1 MNCICIKNLLN
12 NFFGGY
18 KMNKEIILKVGNDN
32 GNSEHDLLINGVLI
46 AQPNVFAKVRKL
58 PNLDE
63 VNKDYVIKNIQ
74 DNLIVTCED
83 PSGIYYIGNYALK
96 SGQKIRN
103 IEVGIDNNKIESD
116 IVIVNTLSQIAGFGI
131 KEYYN
136 KFKYFDDIIDIKVDM
151 TTALPI
157 NYYSHDKALEFANKF
172 LNKTHMITIHIGNIS
187 ARVRIEFTYVKV
199 IPEGVTSIFALKEA
213 DDKLFDEYNS
223 KNKDKLNNSYFNKAR
238 VLHAAIGE
246 GTSEFP
252 ITEGI
257 EFNPNFIQG
266 TNNGIGH
273 AIDKALEE
281 FKSAK
286 GLSKFSRQDYSK
298 VLLDTKHKFHDL
310 AMELIEPYIEEE
322 AEEILHHIRT
332 EIQKANNEIDVICVY
347 GGGSIFMRD
356 YLEGKLKTLC
366 DRAEIKLLYIPE
378 EYAVTLEAE
387 GLYNFTTNKI
397 FESLKANYNKSKTI

>member
-1 MNCICIKNLLN
+1 
-12 NFFGGY
+12 
-18 KMNKEIILKVGNDN
+18 MNKEIILKVGNDN

-103 IEVGIDNNKIESD
+103 IEVGVDNNKIDSD
-116 IVIVNTLSQIAGFGI
+116 IVLVNTLSQIAGFGV
-131 KEYYN
+131 KEYFS
-136 KFKYFDDIIDIKVDM
+136 KFKTFDDIIDVKVDM

-157 NYYSHDKALEFANKF
+157 RYYSHSKALEFANKF
-172 LNKTHMITIHIGNIS
+172 LNKTYMITVHIGNE
-187 ARVRIEFTYVKV
+187 AVRVRIEFIFVKV
-199 IPEGVTSIFALKEA
+199 IPEGVTGIFALK
-213 DDKLFDEYNS
+213 DSNIDLFAEYN
-223 KNKDKLNNSYFNKAR
+223 KANGEKLTNQFFNKAR
-238 VLHAAIGE
+238 VLHVAIGE
-246 GTSEFP
+246 GTTEFP

-257 EFNPNFIQG
+257 QFNPNFIQG
-266 TNNGIGH
+266 TNNGLGH

-281 FKSAK
+281 FKNIK

-298 VLLDTKHKFHDL
+298 ILLDPKHKFNDL
-310 AMELIEPYIEEE
+310 AMELVEHYIEDE

-332 EIQKANNEIDVICVY
+332 EIQKANNEIDVVCVY

-356 YLEGKLKTLC
+356 YLEKKVADLC
-366 DRAEIKLLYIPE
+366 DRAEIKLLYIPSE
-378 EYAVTLEAE
+378 FAVTLEAR
-387 GLYNFTTNKI
+387 GLYNFTNSKI
-397 FESLKANYNKSKTI
+397 FNSLKVNYLDNKKN

>member
-1 MNCICIKNLLN
+1 ME
-12 NFFGGY
+12 
-18 KMNKEIILKVGNDN
+18 KEIILKVGNDN
-32 GNSEHDLLINGVLI
+32 GNSEHDLVINGVLI
-46 AQPNVFAKVRKL
+46 TQPNVFAKVRKL

-63 VNKDYVIKNIQ
+63 VNKDFVIENIQ

-116 IVIVNTLSQIAGFGI
+116 IVIINTLSQIAGFGV

-136 KFKYFDDIIDIKVDM
+136 KFKDFGDIIDIKVDM

-157 NYYSHDKALEFANKF
+157 SYYSHSKALEFANKF
-172 LNKTHMITIHIGNIS
+172 LNKTHMVTVHIGNAA
-187 ARVRIEFTYVKV
+187 ARVRIEFTFVKV

-213 DDKLFDEYNS
+213 DNKLFDEYNN
-223 KNKDKLNNSYFNKAR
+223 KNKDKLNNSYFKKAR
-238 VLHAAIGE
+238 VLHSAIGE

-273 AIDKALEE
+273 AIDKAIEE
-281 FKSAK
+281 FKSSK

-310 AMELIEPYIEEE
+310 AMELVDPYIEEE

-332 EIQKANNEIDVICVY
+332 EIQKANNEIDVVCVY
-347 GGGSIFMRD
+347 GGGSIFMRE
-356 YLEGKLKTLC
+356 YLEGNLKTLC
-366 DRAEIKLLYIPE
+366 DRAEIKLLYMPK
-378 EYAVTLEAE
+378 EYAVTLEAK
-387 GLYNFTTNKI
+387 GLYNFTTSKI